1 MSVPFRR
8 YDFFSLCFTP
18 FYVVHRY
25 AHGDISSLGL
35 VLEEMVVMHSE
46 NVHSN
51 IIFGMFPFSL
61 LAFPSLTYFLSAHF
75 LFELSYLSLAFIN
88 VL

>member
-1 MSVPFRR
+1 M
-8 YDFFSLCFTP
+8 
-18 FYVVHRY
+18 
-25 AHGDISSLGL
+25 GL

-51 IIFGMFPFSL
+51 IIFGMSPFSL
-61 LAFPSLTYFLSAHF
+61 SAFPSLTYFLSVRF

-88 VL
+88 AL